1 MLWNCKTNWCLI
13 TANHP
18 QNQRWNLKLCLTF
31 LHHTPPPLGPVT
43 QLQSV
48 ALLYLCPLLKATDHL
63 ITQPMPVIYPL
74 HCPFIVPW
82 LQRKK
87 AHIKMHFL
95 ILYLLVCLATVSYQ
109 QANISVMSWS
119 KQRWEWNTK
128 RVRGV
133 VSFFSQMEARECS
146 CQSTGTHYDLVSPQT
161 SQFDILHYVQAPAA
175 TPTPNRHSSK
185 LKD

>member
-1 MLWNCKTNWCLI
+1 M
-13 TANHP
+13 
-18 QNQRWNLKLCLTF
+18 NLRLYLTF

-87 AHIKMHFL
+87 AHNKIHFL

-109 QANISVMSWS
+109 QANISDELIKTEMRMKYKKSERCCVIYFPD
-119 KQRWEWNTK
+119 
-128 RVRGV
+128 G
-133 VSFFSQMEARECS
+133 
-146 CQSTGTHYDLVSPQT
+146 GP
-161 SQFDILHYVQAPAA
+161 
-175 TPTPNRHSSK
+175 
-185 LKD
+185 